1 MTTKHLGLTCFQ
13 TFNLL
18 KYVGVSVLDAK
29 STDDNV
35 DKGDDEDDNSGSIVE
50 DIGCLLVILFIDVKA
65 AKNEEKKPNKDLKH
79 VCQRK
84 HEIID

>member
-1 MTTKHLGLTCFQ
+1 MSLDLSTKHLGLTCFQ

-18 KYVGVSVLDAK
+18 KYVGVSVFDAK

-65 AKNEEKKPNKDLKH
+65 AKN
-79 VCQRK
+79 
-84 HEIID
+84 